1 MNRALSVGAMIWA
14 MLVASGLFLLQ
25 IGAAAAAQTVPLPAV
40 MATATNVP
48 PVPYVKSP
56 VDLFRDLLAMSPM
69 ERKNYLTNRPPQ
81 IRERILAKLHEYE
94 TLDPNERELR
104 LTATELRWYLPPLM
118 RLQPADRAIRLATIP
133 PDTRKLVE
141 DRLSQ
146 WDLLPPPLQ
155 QEMLANEQTLTLFTR
170 VNASG
175 QENFHFSTVT
185 ATNRPSGQDSVE
197 AWNAL
202 PEEKR
207 QFLSEQF
214 AHFFDLTPEEKT
226 KTLNVMSDV
235 ERKQMEKT
243 LQAFEQLPPA
253 QRVKCIRSFEQFASM
268 KPQERSELLKS
279 AEHWAQMPPSERQA
293 WIDLVAHVPQWPPM
307 PPGFNTPPPAAMP
320 PMPSTMP
327 VKKRPGVEVVTNTN

>member
-1 MNRALSVGAMIWA
+1 MNRALSVGAAMGA
-14 MLVASGLFLLQ
+14 MLVAGVLLALQ
-25 IGAAAAAQTVPLPAV
+25 MGTALAAQTAPLPLA
-40 MATATNVP
+40 MTAATNVP
-48 PVPYVKSP
+48 ALPYVKSP
-56 VDLFRDLLAMSPM
+56 VDLFRDLLVMSPM

-94 TLDPNERELR
+94 ALDPNERELR

-118 RLQPADRAIRLATIP
+118 RLQPADRTIRLATIP

-155 QEMLANEQTLTLFTR
+155 KEMLANEQTLSLFTR

-175 QENFHFSTVT
+175 QESFHFSTATV
-185 ATNRPSGQDSVE
+185 TNRPSGPDGLE

-253 QRVKCIRSFEQFASM
+253 ERVKCIHSFQQFSSLA
-268 KPQERSELLKS
+268 PQERHELLKS
-279 AEHWAQMPPSERQA
+279 AERWSQMPPSERQA
-293 WIDLVAHVPQWPPM
+293 WIDLAHVPQWPPM
-307 PPGFNTPPPAAMP
+307 PPGFNGPHLSPMP
-320 PMPSTMP
+320 PLPSAMP
-327 VKKRPGVEVVTNTN
+327 VKKRLGVEVVTNTN